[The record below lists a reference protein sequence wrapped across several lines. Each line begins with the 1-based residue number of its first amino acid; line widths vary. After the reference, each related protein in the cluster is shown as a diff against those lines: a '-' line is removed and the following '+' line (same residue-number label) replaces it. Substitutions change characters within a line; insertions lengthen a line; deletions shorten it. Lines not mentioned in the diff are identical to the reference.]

1 MKNFFKVVNSIFY
14 LLVVTVLLAAIG
26 TNITGKPF
34 LLSVIR
40 SYSMYPLLTRG
51 DLVLIAPVSS
61 QRSLAVG
68 DIVLFK
74 TEKGSLASQGWVIHR
89 IVGGNEVE
97 GYITKGDFND
107 QTDQE
112 NGGSPPIQREW
123 IASRAVTL
131 GGLPIKIPLLG
142 YIPLWAEQFQQSTY
156 SLPLI
161 GLGLGLILAISEL
174 VQNKKKN
181 RSKLESKLDKAM
193 LYVFGGL
200 TLSVAL
206 AASMLTAS
214 QNLTL
219 VYEVSETSTGV
230 IMGSDVGIMLVGEEV
245 ERPLVELNNK
255 TFLPVISTCTSND
268 RQISFSRDY
277 VYVSNGQ
284 NLPVSFKV
292 SAQTPGKY
300 QSRIWVGMFFPF
312 LPAPVI
318 YWLAQR
324 SFWLALF
331 VVALIPALPIISY
344 PIWDRTLR
352 RQTARELAK
361 NWRRLRARLPV

>member
-1 MKNFFKVVNSIFY
+1 MKTLIKIGNTLFY
-14 LLVVTVLLAAIG
+14 LLVIMVLLAAIG
-26 TNITGKPF
+26 TSITGRPF
-34 LLSVIR
+34 MLSVIR

-51 DLVLIAPVSS
+51 DLVLIVPAGA
-61 QRSLAVG
+61 QRSLNIG

-97 GYITKGDFND
+97 GYVTKGDFND

-131 GGLPIKIPLLG
+131 AGLPIKIPLLG
-142 YIPLWAEQFQQSTY
+142 YIPLWAEQFQESTY
-156 SLPLI
+156 FLPLI
-161 GLGLGLILAISEL
+161 GLALALILGISEL
-174 VQNKKKN
+174 VPGKKQK
-181 RSKLESKLDKAM
+181 RSKRESKLDKAM
-193 LYVFGGL
+193 FYAFGGT
-200 TLSVAL
+200 TLSLVL
-206 AASMLTAS
+206 AASMLATS

-219 VYEVSETSTGV
+219 IYEVSETSKGA
-230 IMGSDVGIMLVGEEV
+230 IMGSNVGIMLVGEEV
-245 ERPLVELNNK
+245 ERPLAELNNE
-255 TFLPVISTCTSND
+255 TFLPIVSTCTSND
-268 RQISFSRDY
+268 KQIGFSHDY
-277 VYVSNGQ
+277 LYLRNGQ

-300 QSRIWVGMFFPF
+300 ESKMWVGMFFPF

-318 YWLAQR
+318 YWLAKR

-352 RQTARELAK
+352 RQTARELSR
-361 NWRRLRARLPV
+361 NWRRLQARLPI